1 MSTDMA
7 IDRTEDRSDTG
18 EETME
23 SFNFDTREF
32 RSALGQ
38 FATGV
43 TVVTAPDGERGYIG
57 TTASSFNSVSMDP
70 PLILWSIDNGARSLP
85 AYEKAEHFVVN
96 ILAAD
101 QVGLSNHFA
110 RQQDDKF
117 ADLDFDLN
125 AYGVPVLRGCSA
137 TFHCKTRYLY
147 EGGDHTIIVGEVLRF
162 DAGDR
167 DGLLFHQGRYSVS
180 DAHPVVAAAAQ
191 PEVIDEESF
200 AANYLHYLVGR
211 CFYQLMDKLDLMLEK
226 QDVDQDEYRVL
237 ASFSGLQAAD
247 FDTLLHYTLLASP
260 KLLQVLEGM
269 QDRDLLQETGDSF
282 SLTEAG
288 QALLMPLMA
297 MAKSNEADML
307 GTFSGEQAQ
316 QLKHMLKRAI
326 AWTA

>member
-1 MSTDMA
+1 MSVVQTV
-7 IDRTEDRSDTG
+7 ERSA
-18 EETME
+18 ET
-23 SFNFDTREF
+23 FDFDARQF

-43 TVVTAPDGERGYIG
+43 TVVTAPDGENGYIG

-70 PLILWSIDNGARSLP
+70 PLILWSIDNSARSLP
-85 AYEKAEHFVVN
+85 AYEQAEHFVVN
-96 ILAAD
+96 VLAAD

-110 RQQDDKF
+110 RQQEDKF

-125 AYGVPVLRGCSA
+125 AHAVPVLRGCSA
-137 TFHCKTRYLY
+137 YFHCKTRYMY
-147 EGGDHTIIVGEVLRF
+147 EGGDHTIIVGEVLQF
-162 DAGDR
+162 EASDR

-180 DAHPVVAAAAQ
+180 DAHPVVTAAE
-191 PEVIDEESF
+191 PEALAEKSF

-211 CFYQLMDKLDLMLEK
+211 CFYQLMDKLDLMLAK
-226 QDVDQDEYRVL
+226 QDVSQNEYRVL
-237 ASFSGLQAAD
+237 ASFSGLQTAD
-247 FDTLLHYTLLASP
+247 FDTLVHYTLLAP
-260 KLLQVLEGM
+260 NTLIPVLEAMRERG
-269 QDRDLLQETGDSF
+269 LLQEAGDSF

-288 QALLMPLMA
+288 QNLLMPLMA
-297 MAKSNEADML
+297 IAKSNEADML

>member
-1 MSTDMA
+1 MSVEHTVEKTA
-7 IDRTEDRSDTG
+7 DRFD
-18 EETME
+18 
-23 SFNFDTREF
+23 FDTREF
-32 RSALGQ
+32 RTALGQ

-43 TVVTAPDGERGYIG
+43 TVVTAQDGESGYIA

-101 QVGLSNHFA
+101 QVGVSNHCA
-110 RQQDDKF
+110 RQQEDKF

-125 AYGVPVLRGCSA
+125 AYGVPALRGCSA
-137 TFHCKTRYLY
+137 YFHCKTRYLY
-147 EGGDHTIIVGEVLRF
+147 EGGDHTIIVGEVLQF
-162 DAGDR
+162 EASER

-180 DAHPVVAAAAQ
+180 DAHPVVTAAAK
-191 PEVIDEESF
+191 PEDLEEESF

-211 CFYQLMDKLDLMLEK
+211 CFYQLMDKLDIMLEK
-226 QDVDQDEYRVL
+226 QDINQDEYRVL
-237 ASFSGLQAAD
+237 ASFSGLQDAD
-247 FDTLLHYTLLASP
+247 YDTLLHYTLLATP
-260 KLLQVLEGM
+260 KLLPVLDGM
-269 QDRDLLQETGDSF
+269 IERGLLQKTGNSY
-282 SLTEAG
+282 SLT
-288 QALLMPLMA
+288 QAAQNLLIPLMA

-316 QLKHMLKRAI
+316 QLKHMLRRAI

>member
-1 MSTDMA
+1 MSVVQTV
-7 IDRTEDRSDTG
+7 DRSAKT
-18 EETME
+18 
-23 SFNFDTREF
+23 FNFDARQF

-43 TVVTAPDGERGYIG
+43 TVVTAPDGENGYIG

-70 PLILWSIDNGARSLP
+70 PLILWSIDNSARSLP
-85 AYEKAEHFVVN
+85 AYEQAEHFVVN
-96 ILAAD
+96 VLAAD

-110 RQQDDKF
+110 RQQEDKF

-125 AYGVPVLRGCSA
+125 AHAVPVLRGCSA
-137 TFHCKTRYLY
+137 YFHCKTRYMY
-147 EGGDHTIIVGEVLRF
+147 EGGDHTIIVGEVLQF
-162 DAGDR
+162 EASDR

-180 DAHPVVAAAAQ
+180 DAHPVVAAE
-191 PEVIDEESF
+191 PEALAEKSF

-211 CFYQLMDKLDLMLEK
+211 CFYQLMDKLDLMLAK
-226 QDVDQDEYRVL
+226 QDVNQNEYRVL
-237 ASFSGLQAAD
+237 ASFSGLQTAD
-247 FDTLLHYTLLASP
+247 IDTLVHYTLLAP
-260 KLLQVLEGM
+260 NTLIPVLEGL
-269 QDRDLLQETGDSF
+269 RERGLLQEAGDSF

-288 QALLMPLMA
+288 QNLLMPLMA
-297 MAKSNEADML
+297 IAKSNEADML

>member
-1 MSTDMA
+1 MSAVQTA
-7 IDRTEDRSDTG
+7 VRSA
-18 EETME
+18 EA
-23 SFNFDTREF
+23 FNFDTRQF

-43 TVVTAPDGERGYIG
+43 TVVTAPDGANGYIG

-70 PLILWSIDNGARSLP
+70 PLILWSIDNSARSLP
-85 AYEKAEHFVVN
+85 AYEQAEHFVVN
-96 ILAAD
+96 VLAAD

-110 RQQDDKF
+110 RQQEDKF

-125 AYGVPVLRGCSA
+125 AYAVPALRGCSA
-137 TFHCKTRYLY
+137 YFHCKTRYMY
-147 EGGDHTIIVGEVLRF
+147 EGGDHTIIVGEVLQF
-162 DAGDR
+162 EASDR

-180 DAHPVVAAAAQ
+180 DAHPVVTAAAQ
-191 PEVIDEESF
+191 PEALTEKSF

-211 CFYQLMDKLDLMLEK
+211 CFYQLMDKLDLMLAK
-226 QDVDQDEYRVL
+226 QDVSQNEYRVL

-247 FDTLLHYTLLASP
+247 FDTLVHYTLLAP
-260 KLLQVLEGM
+260 TILIPVLEGM
-269 QDRDLLQETGDSF
+269 RERGLLQETGDSF

-288 QALLMPLMA
+288 QNLLMPLMA

-316 QLKHMLKRAI
+316 QFKHMLRRAI

>member
-1 MSTDMA
+1 MSAEQAPDQV
-7 IDRTEDRSDTG
+7 D
-18 EETME
+18 
-23 SFNFDTREF
+23 FDARQF

-43 TVVTAPDGERGYIG
+43 TVVTAPDGDNGYIG

-101 QVGLSNHFA
+101 QVGVSNHFA

-125 AYGVPVLRGCSA
+125 DFGVPVLRGCSA
-137 TFHCKTRYLY
+137 SFHCKTQYLY

-162 DAGDR
+162 DASER

-180 DAHPVVAAAAQ
+180 DAHPAAMVAAK
-191 PEVIDEESF
+191 PEESEEENF

-211 CFYQLMDKLDLMLEK
+211 CFYQLMDKLDIMLAK
-226 QDVDQDEYRVL
+226 QDINQEEYRVL
-237 ASFSGLQAAD
+237 ASCSGLQTAD
-247 FDTLLHYTLLASP
+247 FDTLLHYTLLAAP
-260 KLLQVLEGM
+260 KLTPALDNMMKRGLM
-269 QDRDLLQETGDSF
+269 QKKGVSF
-282 SLTEAG
+282 DLTEAG
-288 QALLMPLMA
+288 QNLLVPLMA

-307 GTFSGEQAQ
+307 GAFSGEQAQ

-326 AWTA
+326 DWTS

>member
-1 MSTDMA
+1 MSVVQTV
-7 IDRTEDRSDTG
+7 ERSA
-18 EETME
+18 EI
-23 SFNFDTREF
+23 FKFDARQF

-43 TVVTAPDGERGYIG
+43 TVVTAPDGENGYIG

-70 PLILWSIDNGARSLP
+70 PLILWSIDNSARSLP
-85 AYEKAEHFVVN
+85 AYEQAEHFVVN
-96 ILAAD
+96 VLAAD

-110 RQQDDKF
+110 RQQEDKF

-125 AYGVPVLRGCSA
+125 AHAVPVLRGCSA
-137 TFHCKTRYLY
+137 YFHCKTRYMY
-147 EGGDHTIIVGEVLRF
+147 EGGDHTIIVGEVLQF
-162 DAGDR
+162 EASDR

-180 DAHPVVAAAAQ
+180 DAHPVVTAAE
-191 PEVIDEESF
+191 PEALAEKSF

-211 CFYQLMDKLDLMLEK
+211 CFYQLMDKLDLMLAK
-226 QDVDQDEYRVL
+226 QDVSQNEYRVL
-237 ASFSGLQAAD
+237 ASFSGLQTAD
-247 FDTLLHYTLLASP
+247 FDTLVHYTLLAP
-260 KLLQVLEGM
+260 NTLIPVLEAMRERG
-269 QDRDLLQETGDSF
+269 LLQEAGDSF

-288 QALLMPLMA
+288 QNLLMPLMA
-297 MAKSNEADML
+297 IAKSNEADML